1 MQTIPKSAT
10 RRASEKI
17 GFRFPTPR
25 HIRSDVALTFERHV
39 TAILDLLEADDAEG
53 LEVEAISDCFQR
65 TRRPTWEQDLELIL
79 SAQGALERLYTE
91 LDARDDRSAAEPV
104 LKKCDAAYDAL
115 EYLGGVAAGLDREH
129 DWPSASVPAHVRLR
143 PRRSLFHKLTQ
154 RGDAR

>member
-1 MQTIPKSAT
+1 MIVSTPIAAGVSAALAVVVT
-10 RRASEKI
+10 YLWMKLRASSE
-17 GFRFPTPR
+17 
-25 HIRSDVALTFERHV
+25 
-39 TAILDLLEADDAEG
+39 LLE
-53 LEVEAISDCFQR
+53 LEAISDCFQR